1 MKVKSSKV
9 VLATAFASALFLAPD
24 DSQAAEWKVGMSSS
38 KVKEL
43 QQLLK
48 EKGFFSYPQATGYF
62 GPITEEAVRAFQKA
76 ANLPVTGV
84 VDDATYAKLR
94 AFVPTARTLSVG
106 MRGDDVKVLQQRLKQ
121 LGYFKYPEITG
132 YFGTVTEAAVKQFQ
146 QANGLKVTGKADAV
160 TIERL
165 RQAVSK
171 QTTTTSSSPVTLK
184 IGSRGSEV
192 SELQKNL
199 KLLGYFTYPT
209 ATGYYGTI
217 TADAVRRFQKDN
229 GLPATGSVDSTT
241 FGRIADAVKKK
252 TAPPAKENSSSVYLK
267 IGTRGEKVKQVQ
279 TNLKQLGYFTYPEIT
294 GYYGTIT
301 ADAVRRFQKDNGLPV
316 TGSVDS
322 TTFGRIEDAV
332 KKKTASPAK
341 ESSSSVYL
349 KTGTRGEKVK
359 QVQMNLKQLGYFTY
373 PEITGYYGTITADA
387 VRRFQKDN
395 GLPVIGSVD
404 STTFGRIEDAVK
416 KKTAPPAEENRTS
429 IYLTIG
435 TRGEEVKRVQ
445 TKLKQLGY
453 FTYPEITGY
462 YGTITADAVRRFQKD
477 AKLQANG
484 IVDSQTY
491 ERLIGQ
497 APASKGQA
505 SASKLDVMELI
516 ADAAELLGKPYVW
529 GGETP
534 QVGFDCS
541 GFIYYLF
548 AQQGISL
555 PRTVADIWNVGKPVS
570 SPAVGDIVFF
580 ETYKKGPSHAGI
592 YIGNGQFVHSGAS
605 TGVTISRL
613 DQTYWKQRYLGAKRY

>member
-171 QTTTTSSSPVTLK
+171 QATTTSSSSVTLK

-241 FGRIADAVKKK
+241 LGRIADAVKKK

-332 KKKTASPAK
+332 KKKTAPPAK
-341 ESSSSVYL
+341 ENSSSVYL
-349 KTGTRGEKVK
+349 KIGTRGEKVK
-359 QVQMNLKQLGYFTY
+359 QV
-373 PEITGYYGTITADA
+373 
-387 VRRFQKDN
+387 
-395 GLPVIGSVD
+395 
-404 STTFGRIEDAVK
+404 
-416 KKTAPPAEENRTS
+416 
-429 IYLTIG
+429 
-435 TRGEEVKRVQ
+435 
-445 TKLKQLGY
+445 
-453 FTYPEITGY
+453 
-462 YGTITADAVRRFQKD
+462 
-477 AKLQANG
+477 
-484 IVDSQTY
+484 
-491 ERLIGQ
+491 
-497 APASKGQA
+497 
-505 SASKLDVMELI
+505 
-516 ADAAELLGKPYVW
+516 
-529 GGETP
+529 
-534 QVGFDCS
+534 
-541 GFIYYLF
+541 
-548 AQQGISL
+548 
-555 PRTVADIWNVGKPVS
+555 
-570 SPAVGDIVFF
+570 
-580 ETYKKGPSHAGI
+580 
-592 YIGNGQFVHSGAS
+592 
-605 TGVTISRL
+605 
-613 DQTYWKQRYLGAKRY
+613 

>member
-241 FGRIADAVKKK
+241 LGRIADAVKKK

-359 QVQMNLKQLGYFTY
+359 QVQTN
-373 PEITGYYGTITADA
+373 
-387 VRRFQKDN
+387 
-395 GLPVIGSVD
+395 
-404 STTFGRIEDAVK
+404 
-416 KKTAPPAEENRTS
+416 
-429 IYLTIG
+429 
-435 TRGEEVKRVQ
+435 
-445 TKLKQLGY
+445 LKQLGY

-592 YIGNGQFVHSGAS
+592 YIGNGQFIHSGSS

-613 DQTYWKQRYLGAKRY
+613 DQSYWKQRYLGAKRY

>member
-171 QTTTTSSSPVTLK
+171 QATTTSSSSVTLK

-241 FGRIADAVKKK
+241 LGRIADAVKKK

-332 KKKTASPAK
+332 KKKTAPPAK

-349 KTGTRGEKVK
+349 
-359 QVQMNLKQLGYFTY
+359 Q
-373 PEITGYYGTITADA
+373 
-387 VRRFQKDN
+387 
-395 GLPVIGSVD
+395 
-404 STTFGRIEDAVK
+404 
-416 KKTAPPAEENRTS
+416 
-429 IYLTIG
+429 IG

-497 APASKGQA
+497 APVSKGQA

-592 YIGNGQFVHSGAS
+592 YIGNGQFIHSGSS

-613 DQTYWKQRYLGAKRY
+613 DQSYWKQRYLGAKRY

>member
-171 QTTTTSSSPVTLK
+171 QATTTSSSSVTLK

-241 FGRIADAVKKK
+241 LGRIADAVKKK

-279 TNLKQLGYFTYPEIT
+279 
-294 GYYGTIT
+294 
-301 ADAVRRFQKDNGLPV
+301 
-316 TGSVDS
+316 
-322 TTFGRIEDAV
+322 
-332 KKKTASPAK
+332 
-341 ESSSSVYL
+341 
-349 KTGTRGEKVK
+349 
-359 QVQMNLKQLGYFTY
+359 
-373 PEITGYYGTITADA
+373 
-387 VRRFQKDN
+387 
-395 GLPVIGSVD
+395 
-404 STTFGRIEDAVK
+404 
-416 KKTAPPAEENRTS
+416 
-429 IYLTIG
+429 
-435 TRGEEVKRVQ
+435 
-445 TKLKQLGY
+445 
-453 FTYPEITGY
+453 
-462 YGTITADAVRRFQKD
+462 
-477 AKLQANG
+477 
-484 IVDSQTY
+484 
-491 ERLIGQ
+491 
-497 APASKGQA
+497 
-505 SASKLDVMELI
+505 
-516 ADAAELLGKPYVW
+516 
-529 GGETP
+529 
-534 QVGFDCS
+534 
-541 GFIYYLF
+541 
-548 AQQGISL
+548 
-555 PRTVADIWNVGKPVS
+555 
-570 SPAVGDIVFF
+570 
-580 ETYKKGPSHAGI
+580 
-592 YIGNGQFVHSGAS
+592 
-605 TGVTISRL
+605 
-613 DQTYWKQRYLGAKRY
+613 

>member
-241 FGRIADAVKKK
+241 LGRIADAVKKK

-316 TGSVDS
+316 T
-322 TTFGRIEDAV
+322 
-332 KKKTASPAK
+332 
-341 ESSSSVYL
+341 
-349 KTGTRGEKVK
+349 
-359 QVQMNLKQLGYFTY
+359 
-373 PEITGYYGTITADA
+373 
-387 VRRFQKDN
+387 
-395 GLPVIGSVD
+395 GSVD

-592 YIGNGQFVHSGAS
+592 YIGNGQFIHSGSS

>member
-241 FGRIADAVKKK
+241 LGRIADAVKKK

-332 KKKTASPAK
+332 KKKTA
-341 ESSSSVYL
+341 
-349 KTGTRGEKVK
+349 
-359 QVQMNLKQLGYFTY
+359 
-373 PEITGYYGTITADA
+373 
-387 VRRFQKDN
+387 
-395 GLPVIGSVD
+395 
-404 STTFGRIEDAVK
+404 
-416 KKTAPPAEENRTS
+416 PPAEENRTS

-435 TRGEEVKRVQ
+435 TRGEEVKQVQ
-445 TKLKQLGY
+445 TNLKQLGY